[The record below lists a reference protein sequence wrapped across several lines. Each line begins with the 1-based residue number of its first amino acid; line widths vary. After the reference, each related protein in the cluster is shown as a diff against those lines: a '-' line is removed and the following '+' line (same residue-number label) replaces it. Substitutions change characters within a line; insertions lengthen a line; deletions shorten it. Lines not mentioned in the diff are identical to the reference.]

1 MSTISEKIS
10 LEDLV
15 LLGDKIHNADEI
27 ICLTH
32 KVVRDDGHDLHFAL
46 IGEEDSLAHL
56 IAKQCCENGEF
67 LNIILLALEKLDLS
81 VVQIS

>member
-32 KVVRDDGHDLHFAL
+32 KVVGDEHNLHFAL
-46 IGEEDSLAHL
+46 IGDSDSLAHL
-56 IAKQCCENGEF
+56 VAKQCCENKEF
-67 LNIILLALEKLDLS
+67 FDIILLSLQKLGFL
-81 VVQIS
+81 VFTE

>member
-32 KVVRDDGHDLHFAL
+32 KAIKGTHDLHFAL
-46 IGEEDSLAHL
+46 IGDNDSLAHL
-56 IAKQCCENGEF
+56 VAKQCCENQEF
-67 LNIILLALEKLDLS
+67 LDIILLALHKLDFL
-81 VVQIS
+81 VFTE

>member
-32 KVVRDDGHDLHFAL
+32 KVMGDDEHDLHFAL
-46 IGEEDSLAHL
+46 IGEQDSLAHL
-56 IAKQCCENGEF
+56 VAKVCCENKEF
-67 LNIILLALEKLDLS
+67 LDVILLALHKLDFL
-81 VVQIS
+81 VLTE